1 MCLSRATDTGQRFTR
16 SQRLLKPSEFKRI
29 FDKTQK
35 KVVTTNFV
43 LLSSGSEHEQ
53 HRLGLIVAKKRLKL
67 AVERNRIKRLCRETF
82 RTSSMQ
88 APAIDVIVMLRQSI
102 GDVHDPALAVELQ
115 KALQKIDLFYR
126 RGAQP

>member
-1 MCLSRATDTGQRFTR
+1 MLR
-16 SQRLLKPSEFKRI
+16 PSEFKRV

-43 LLSSGSEHEQ
+43 LLSSSSDAER
-53 HRLGLIVAKKRLKL
+53 HRIGLIVAKKRLKL
-67 AVERNRIKRLCRETF
+67 AVQRNRIKRLCRETF

-102 GDVHDPALAVELQ
+102 ADVYDPDLAVELQ
-115 KALQKIDLFYR
+115 KALHKIDLFYR
-126 RGAQP
+126 RGTPT

>member
-1 MCLSRATDTGQRFTR
+1 M
-16 SQRLLKPSEFKRI
+16 
-29 FDKTQK
+29 
-35 KVVTTNFV
+35 TTNFV